1 MSAAFTE
8 MGIPKRKEHA
18 DGKSIGQIWSPAAL
32 DPETMTRS
40 SSLTAY
46 YDSSK
51 ERENLKMLNE
61 HQVIGLTFE
70 PGEGQGLVVSGVKA
84 LDRQADNKEV
94 TFRARE
100 EVILAAGAIH
110 TPQILQ
116 LSGIGPEAVVEAA
129 GIESRLD
136 LPGVGSNFQDHP
148 VAYLNW
154 EMENT
159 YPQPNIMRI
168 NETFAAEALR
178 EYLQHKTGPYTKA
191 QSNTIAFL
199 TLPMLTDDV
208 ESLIAILENQAP
220 GTSLPE
226 VYRDEETLL
235 AGFEAQ
241 RKILTEQLRAGSVA
255 AIEMPYGG
263 TGQVPNSLQKPL
275 SHGTV
280 HLNTTHPHAEPIVTY
295 NALTNPF
302 DRTALYTSIQF
313 TRRYFNT
320 TTLAHPHPHEVSP
333 GANNRSQEEVLA
345 ALRAGGP
352 LSLGPSFAHAGCSG
366 PMMPREM
373 GGCVGGD
380 LRVYGTE
387 GVRVVDG
394 SVMPVVL
401 AAHLQAGL
409 YAVAGRGVDVVR
421 GVV

>member
-94 TFRARE
+94 AFRARE

-116 LSGIGPEAVVEAA
+116 LSGIGPKAVVEAA

-159 YPQPNIMRI
+159 YPQPNIMSI
-168 NETFAAEALR
+168 NETFAAKALR
-178 EYLQHKTGPYTKA
+178 EYLQHKTGPYTKHK
-191 QSNTIAFL
+191 
-199 TLPMLTDDV
+199 
-208 ESLIAILENQAP
+208 SLIAILENQAP

-320 TTLAHPHPHEVSP
+320 TTLARLHPHEVSP
-333 GANNRSQEEVLA
+333 GANNTSQEEVLA

-394 SVMPVVL
+394 SVMPVVP